1 MEIHKVQLQV
11 SKSKK
16 YIFVCSKLR
25 LFLASSKDC

>member
-25 LFLASSKDC
+25 PFLASSQDC